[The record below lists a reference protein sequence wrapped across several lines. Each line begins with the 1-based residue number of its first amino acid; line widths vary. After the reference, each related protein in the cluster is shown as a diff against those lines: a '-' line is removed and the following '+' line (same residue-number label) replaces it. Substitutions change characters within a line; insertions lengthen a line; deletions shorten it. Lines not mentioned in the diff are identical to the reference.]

1 MKLPAPDDCRAP
13 SSGWDVSIKMIPV
26 TANKTITRLKM
37 ISAVLFFLLK
47 RELYDKRISFGTLK
61 IFAGLVIGTKEA
73 CGTEYQGIFLAEFC
87 LS

>member
-1 MKLPAPDDCRAP
+1 MPLIRIL
-13 SSGWDVSIKMIPV
+13 SIYPV

-37 ISAVLFFLLK
+37 ISAVLFFPLT

-73 CGTEYQGIFLAEFC
+73 CSTEYQGIFLAEFC

>member
-1 MKLPAPDDCRAP
+1 
-13 SSGWDVSIKMIPV
+13 MIPV
-26 TANKTITRLKM
+26 TANKTITILKM
-37 ISAVLFFLLK
+37 ISAVLFFLLI
-47 RELYDKRISFGTLK
+47 RELYDKRISFGALK